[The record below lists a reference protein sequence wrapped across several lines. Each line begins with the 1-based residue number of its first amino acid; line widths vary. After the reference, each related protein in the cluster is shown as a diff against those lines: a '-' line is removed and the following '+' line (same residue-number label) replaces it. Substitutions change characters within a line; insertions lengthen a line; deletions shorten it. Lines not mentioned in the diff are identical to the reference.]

1 MARKKNVIENSNNK
15 PIIDHQ
21 KELPYNTF
29 LEKFSNQI
37 IWHWALLVLLPFF
50 VYIKTTGFLFIEF
63 DDVAIIKNNFPIITS
78 IKNIGIAFSTDA
90 FLARHGDFYRPMQ
103 TVIFFIDAFI
113 GGERPWIYHLS
124 GLLIHILTVIS
135 FYVLLKKLGIKN
147 LTALFIALI
156 FSVHPLLSSAV
167 SWVPATGDLLIGLF
181 SILLFTSFI
190 NYIKSSNKIW
200 LCFNILL
207 FVLAIFSKE
216 TAILLPILLLYYYWF
231 VSNEEFN
238 FKKVLPLIVFW
249 GFTFVGYYIMRSKV
263 VTGTPPA
270 FILGI
275 APFIS
280 NLPTI
285 PIAIAKFILPANLST
300 LPLFEPVFT
309 GIGSV
314 ILIGIII
321 LVVCFITAKKWL
333 PVMGFA
339 WFMLFIIPPM
349 FFKLYFSKHLLEYY
363 EHRMYLPL
371 AGLLIILAYVLDNI
385 LYNNRRQLYY
395 WSPVVTIVLFSFMSL
410 IRSDDFKNSVAFFSN
425 ATNRGNAGACSK
437 RGELYY
443 NERDFTNAL
452 ADFEKSIELSNEEY
466 PPAFFNRGRVRA
478 EQSKDHKGAEEDF
491 SKTILLDSTYMEAYI
506 SRANERI
513 FNQNSP
519 GAMQDIEKA
528 KRYDS
533 SNARIYSTLG
543 KVYVNANDF
552 INAEKA
558 FTKTIT
564 LDSGFAEAYND
575 RAFVRYKIKDYNNA
589 LQDCNQA
596 IALFPQFLN
605 AYYNKG
611 IIYMELKQPE
621 IAIRTFDTTLAL
633 TNNFYFG
640 YFYRG
645 MAKKEIHDLKG
656 ACDDWQQ
663 SVNLGFKMAQDT
675 INKYCIKNK

>member
-1 MARKKNVIENSNNK
+1 MAKQKKINNNIVEK
-15 PIIDHQ
+15 KVNLP
-21 KELPYNTF
+21 KEQPFNNF
-29 LEKFSNQI
+29 LEKFGNQI
-37 IWHWALLVLLPFF
+37 IWHWVVLVLLPFF
-50 VYIKTTGFLFIEF
+50 VYIKTTGFQFIDF
-63 DDVAIIKNNFPIITS
+63 DDVSIIKNNFPIITS
-78 IKNIGIAFSTDA
+78 IKNIGLVFSTDA
-90 FLARHGDFYRPMQ
+90 FLSRHGDFFRPMQ

-124 GLLIHILTVIS
+124 GLLIHILTVVS

-181 SILLFTSFI
+181 SILLFNSFI
-190 NYIKSSNKIW
+190 NYIKSSGKIW
-200 LCFNILL
+200 LILNIIL
-207 FVLAIFSKE
+207 FILAIFSKE
-216 TAILLPILLLYYYWF
+216 TAILLPVLLLFYYWF
-231 VSNEEFN
+231 LSNEEFN
-238 FKKVLPLIVFW
+238 FKKVLSLIIFW

-263 VTGTPPA
+263 VTSTPPD
-270 FILGI
+270 FILGLS
-275 APFIS
+275 PFFS
-280 NLPTI
+280 NLPAI
-285 PIAIAKFILPANLST
+285 PIAIGKFIIPTNLST
-300 LPLFEPVFT
+300 LPLFDHVFT
-309 GIGSV
+309 GIGT
-314 ILIGIII
+314 II
-321 LVVCFITAKKWL
+321 LLVTIVLIAKYIKAKKWL
-333 PVMGFA
+333 PVMGFV
-339 WFMLFIIPPM
+339 WFVLFIIPPM
-349 FFKLYFSKHLLEYY
+349 FFKLFYSKYLLEYY
-363 EHRMYLPL
+363 EHRMYLPVT
-371 AGLLIILAYVLDNI
+371 GLLIIIAYLLDNN
-385 LYNNRRQLYY
+385 LYNKRRQLYY
-395 WSPVVTIVLFSFMSL
+395 WTPIAIIVLFSFMSL
-410 IRSDDFKNSVAFFSN
+410 IRSDDFKNSIAFFSN
-425 ATNRGNAGACSK
+425 ATNHGNAGACAK

-452 ADFEKSIELSNEEY
+452 SDFEKSIELSNDEY
-466 PPAFFNRGRVRA
+466 PPAFFNRGKIRA
-478 EQSKDHKGAEEDF
+478 EQLKDHKGAEEDF
-491 SKTILLDSTYMEAYI
+491 SKTILLDSTYTEAYI

-513 FNQNSP
+513 FTQNFP
-519 GAMQDIEKA
+519 GAMQDVEKA
-528 KRYDS
+528 KQFDS

-543 KVYVNANDF
+543 KVYVNASDF

-575 RAFVRYKIKDYNNA
+575 RAFVRYKNKDFNNA

-611 IIYMELKQPE
+611 IIYLELKKPE
-621 IAIRTFDTTLAL
+621 IAIKTFDTTLAL

-645 MAKKEIHDLKG
+645 MAKKEIHDMIG

-675 INKYCIKNK
+675 INKYCIKH

>member
-1 MARKKNVIENSNNK
+1 MAKQKKTIDNTIEK
-15 PIIDHQ
+15 KIIPSTI
-21 KELPYNTF
+21 LPYNSF
-29 LEKFSNQI
+29 LEKFANQI
-37 IWHWALLVLLPFF
+37 IWHWVLLILVPFF
-50 VYIKTTGFLFIEF
+50 IYIKTTGFLFIDF
-63 DDVAIIKNNFPIITS
+63 DDVAIIKNNFPILTN

-90 FLARHGDFYRPMQ
+90 FIARHGDFYRPMQ
-103 TVIFFIDAFI
+103 TIIFFIDAFI

-124 GLLIHILTVIS
+124 GLLIHLLTVVS

-147 LTALFIALI
+147 LTALFIALT
-156 FSVHPLLSSAV
+156 FAVHPLLSSAV

-190 NYIKSSNKIW
+190 NYIKTPSKIW
-200 LCFNILL
+200 LLLNIFL
-207 FVLAIFSKE
+207 FILAIFSKE
-216 TAILLPILLLYYYWF
+216 TAIILPILLLFYYWLL
-231 VSNEEFN
+231 SNEVFN
-238 FKKVLPLIVFW
+238 LKKIMPLLIIW
-249 GFTFVGYYIMRSKV
+249 GLTFVGYYIMRSKV
-263 VTGTPPA
+263 VTGTPPD

-275 APFIS
+275 TPFLN

-285 PIAIAKFILPANLST
+285 PIAIAKFIIPANLST
-300 LPLFEPVFT
+300 LPLFDSIFT

-314 ILIGIII
+314 TFIGLLIII
-321 LVVCFITAKKWL
+321 VRYAVAKKWL
-333 PVMGFA
+333 PVMGFT
-339 WFMLFIIPPM
+339 WFLLFIIPPM
-349 FFKLYFSKHLLEYY
+349 FFKLFFSKYLLEYY

-371 AGLLIILAYVLDNI
+371 AGLMIIVAYLFDNI
-385 LYNNRRQLYY
+385 LYEKRRQLYY
-395 WSPVVTIVLFSFMSL
+395 WSPIAIIALFSFMSL
-410 IRSDDFKNSVAFFSN
+410 IRSDDFKNSNTFFTN

-443 NERDFTNAL
+443 NDRDFTNAL
-452 ADFEKSIELSNEEY
+452 ADFEKSIELSNDEY
-466 PPAFFNRGRVRA
+466 PPAFFNRGKVRA
-478 EQSKDHKGAEEDF
+478 EQLKDHKGAEEDF
-491 SKTILLDSTYMEAYI
+491 TRTLLLDTSFTEAYI

-513 FNQNSP
+513 FTQNFQ
-519 GAMQDIEKA
+519 GALQDVEKA
-528 KRYDS
+528 KQFDS
-533 SNARIYSTLG
+533 SNARVYSTLG
-543 KVYVNANDF
+543 KVYVNASDF

-575 RAFVRYKIKDYNNA
+575 RAFVRYKNKDFNNA
-589 LQDCNQA
+589 LKDCNSA

-611 IIYMELKQPE
+611 IIYLELKKPE
-621 IAIRTFDTTLAL
+621 IAIKTFDTTLAL

-645 MAKKEIHDLKG
+645 MAKKEIHDMKG

-675 INKYCIKNK
+675 INKYCIKH

>member
-1 MARKKNVIENSNNK
+1 MARKKEAIENSNNK
-15 PIIDHQ
+15 PLNNHQ
-21 KELPYNTF
+21 KELPYNAF

-37 IWHWALLVLLPFF
+37 LWHWVLMVLLPFF
-50 VYIKTTGFLFIEF
+50 VYIKTTGFQFIDF
-63 DDVAIIKNNFPIITS
+63 DDVAIIKNNFPILTS
-78 IKNIGIAFSTDA
+78 IKNIGLSFSTDA
-90 FLARHGDFYRPMQ
+90 FIARHGDFYRPMQ

-156 FSVHPLLSSAV
+156 FSVHPLLSAAV
-167 SWVPATGDLLIGLF
+167 SWVPATGDLLIGFF

-190 NYIKSSNKIW
+190 NYIKSSSKLW
-200 LCFNILL
+200 LSLNILL

-216 TAILLPILLLYYYWF
+216 TAILLPILLLFYYWF
-231 VSNEEFN
+231 LSDEEFN

-249 GFTFVGYYIMRSKV
+249 GLTFVGYYIMRSKV
-263 VTGTPPA
+263 VTGTPPS

-275 APFIS
+275 TPFIS

-300 LPLFEPVFT
+300 LPLFEPFFT
-309 GIGSV
+309 GIGMV
-314 ILIGIII
+314 IFIGIIVLI
-321 LVVCFITAKKWL
+321 VRFIAAKKWL

-349 FFKLYFSKHLLEYY
+349 FFKLFFSKYLLEYY
-363 EHRMYLPL
+363 EHRMYLPV
-371 AGLLIILAYVLDNI
+371 AGLLILLAYLLDNT

-395 WSPVVTIVLFSFMSL
+395 WSPIIIIVLFSFMSL
-410 IRSDDFKNSVAFFSN
+410 IRSDDFKNSIAFFSN
-425 ATNRGNAGACSK
+425 ATNHGNAGACSK

-443 NERDFTNAL
+443 NDRDFTNAL

-466 PPAFFNRGRVRA
+466 PPSFFNRGRVRA
-478 EQSKDHKGAEEDF
+478 EQLKDHKGAEEDF

-513 FNQNSP
+513 FTQNFP

-543 KVYVNANDF
+543 KVYVNSNDF
-552 INAEKA
+552 LNAEKA
-558 FTKTIT
+558 FTKTIM
-564 LDSGFAEAYND
+564 LDSGYAEAFND
-575 RAFVRYKIKDYNNA
+575 RAFVRYKIKDYNDA
-589 LQDCNQA
+589 LVDCNQA
-596 IALFPQFLN
+596 IALFPQFIN

-611 IIYMELKQPE
+611 LIYLELQKPA
-621 IAIRTFDTTLAL
+621 IAINELDTTLAL
-633 TNNFYFG
+633 TNNFYLG

-645 MAKKEIHDLKG
+645 MAKKEMNDMKG
-656 ACDDWQQ
+656 ACEDWQQ

-675 INKYCIKNK
+675 INKYCIKH